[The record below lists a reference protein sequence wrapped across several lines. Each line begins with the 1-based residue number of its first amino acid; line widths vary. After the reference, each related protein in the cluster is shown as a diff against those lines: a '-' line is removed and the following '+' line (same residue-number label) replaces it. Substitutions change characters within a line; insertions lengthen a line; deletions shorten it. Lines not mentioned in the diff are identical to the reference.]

1 MSPRRVHDI
10 DEEQPLL
17 LVAPREQQQTRNYY
31 DGNITSAT
39 ASIHNTA
46 EDDAL
51 VPVVVNDDDDDVLL
65 KVKSEENNDSK
76 RVVFFSKGHVLLFI
90 VAILYGTLNV
100 CLRGIYALP
109 NPPSASALSTI
120 RGWLAVLCF
129 APFLLSQKRQSSSST
144 TKNTTTATT
153 TTTTTTFQLWRV
165 AAELALWNFGA
176 QGLTNVGLM
185 YIESARASFFM
196 QLSVVMTPCLAAL
209 VGHKVER
216 NVWFAC
222 AFALAGLV
230 IMSKKHIDGGGG
242 GGDMDHQHD
251 AYVGDGD
258 GGISTAPAF
267 ALGLGDV
274 LCLCGALSWSTY
286 LFRLSAVGHLYD
298 EVHLQ
303 AIKTFVLAVLY
314 SIWCSVEAVIRHGES
329 QWLGWTSITAWA
341 LLFYSALG
349 PGTVADVLQ
358 QQGQSHVTATV
369 ANIILS
375 LEPVFT
381 ALFGRMLLGELTTGM
396 EKVGGCLI
404 LTAAVVATLKQ

>member
-1 MSPRRVHDI
+1 MPPRLYAV

-17 LVAPREQQQTRNYY
+17 VAA
-31 DGNITSAT
+31 AT
-39 ASIHNTA
+39 AAAGEQLPMMPSYETVDTIQHPPANA
-46 EDDAL
+46 EAKYEDDI
-51 VPVVVNDDDDDVLL
+51 N
-65 KVKSEENNDSK
+65 SSSSK
-76 RVVFFSKGHVLLFI
+76 TLFSKGHVLLFI

-109 NPPSASALSTI
+109 SPPSASALSTI

-129 APFLLSQKRQSSSST
+129 APLVLGRKKGSGSIAK
-144 TKNTTTATT
+144 TT
-153 TTTTTTFQLWRV
+153 TTGTTTSTNNQSTLQLWRV

-176 QGLTNVGLM
+176 QALINVGLL
-185 YIESARASFFM
+185 YIESARASFLT

-209 VGHKVER
+209 CGHSVER

-230 IMSKKHIDGGGG
+230 IMSKRHVDGIDH
-242 GGDMDHQHD
+242 GDHGHGQAELQQD
-251 AYVGDGD
+251 
-258 GGISTAPAF
+258 ISTAAF

-298 EVHLQ
+298 EIQLQ
-303 AIKTFVLAVLY
+303 AIKTLLLAVLY
-314 SIWCSVEAVIRHGES
+314 SIWCGVEATVRHGES
-329 QWLGWTSITAWA
+329 LWVGWTSLAAWG

-381 ALFGRMLLGELTTGM
+381 ALFGRILLGELTTGM

-404 LTAAVVATLKQ
+404 LTAAVVATLKK